1 MVGLMASFDVAR
13 SHNQQKHLIL
23 QSKLRAIY
31 LMENN
36 FDISNYNENSKF
48 TPTPR
53 LCSIVPR
60 YETKHCR
67 VFGLTE
73 RYAVTRYIVATK
85 NRIVKPNISGN

>member
-53 LCSIVPR
+53 LYSIVPR

-73 RYAVTRYIVATK
+73 RYAVTRDIVATK